1 MTCRTLVAAVL
12 GAATAAV
19 LALPAVA
26 SASPHDIQTT
36 PLTVTREKGHVL
48 ACTGTGSGVDVVV
61 DLYDND
67 VFGTHAA
74 VSVRTPDDE
83 YVRGGETGAG
93 LFDKGRI
100 RREFVLDS
108 EASGT
113 AQTVVVSGAYV
124 RSGSP
129 KRVHEVY
136 DEPFGQVV
144 TKGWNYPLRAGVTVR
159 TMGQQVRL
167 TCGESFAYRLTTW
180 RPDST
185 AE

>member
-1 MTCRTLVAAVL
+1 MTCRTLMAAML

-19 LALPAVA
+19 VALPAVA
-26 SASPHDIQTT
+26 TASPHDSET
-36 PLTVTREKGHVL
+36 PVTVTREKGHVL
-48 ACTGTGSGVDVVV
+48 ACTGTASGVEVAV

-83 YVRGGETGAG
+83 YARGGETGAG
-93 LFDKGRI
+93 LFHKGRI
-100 RREFVLDS
+100 KREFVLDS
-108 EASGT
+108 GTSGT
-113 AQTVVVSGAYV
+113 AQTVVVSGSYV
-124 RSGSP
+124 RSGPP

-144 TKGWNYPLRAGVTVR
+144 TKGWNYPLKAGVTVR
-159 TMGQQVRL
+159 TMGRQVKL
-167 TCGESFAYRLTTW
+167 TCGEAFAYKLTTW

>member
-1 MTCRTLVAAVL
+1 MTCRTLMAAVL

-26 SASPHDIQTT
+26 SASPHATQT

-48 ACTGTGSGVDVVV
+48 ACTGTGPGVDVVV

-108 EASGT
+108 ETSGT

-124 RSGSP
+124 RSGP
-129 KRVHEVY
+129 TKRVHEVY

-159 TMGQQVRL
+159 TMGQQVKL
-167 TCGESFAYRLTTW
+167 TCGEAFAYRLTTW